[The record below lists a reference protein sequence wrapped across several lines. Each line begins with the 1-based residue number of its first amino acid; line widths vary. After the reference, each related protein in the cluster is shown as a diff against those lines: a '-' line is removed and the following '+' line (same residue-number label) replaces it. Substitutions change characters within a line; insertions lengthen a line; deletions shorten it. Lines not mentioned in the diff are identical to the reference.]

1 MDIFIRK
8 VGAVGH
14 ITLNRPDAL
23 NSLTYEML
31 SRIENALDIWI
42 DDPQVSVVIIDS
54 NGEKAFCAGGDIQ
67 DLYHAGIKKNYNF
80 GKNFWKD
87 EYRLNAKIKNY
98 SKPFISLIKGFAMGG
113 GVGISCHG
121 SHRIVSE
128 TAKIAMPEC
137 GIGLIP
143 DVGGSFILSQ
153 VSIAIGTFLGISGER
168 MGPEDSIFAG
178 FADFFIPEK
187 YWNKIIKDLSENG
200 DIAVIGEFA
209 QSHGSSKLRENYNEI
224 ENFFGD
230 VNHKYFLDKL
240 KKSQTFN
247 YLVDKVKTLSP
258 LSVAAEIRI
267 LRMPEV
273 KQTVEKALEIE
284 YCFTSKAMQHGDFLE
299 GVRALVIDKDRK
311 PKWKHKRLEGVS
323 NEELDF
329 IFSKI

>member
-1 MDIFIRK
+1 MDIFVRK

-31 SRIENALDIWI
+31 SQIENALDIWL

-54 NGEKAFCAGGDIQ
+54 NGEKEFCAGGDIQ
-67 DLYHAGIKKNYNF
+67 DLYHTGIKKNYNF

-153 VSIAIGTFLGISGER
+153 VSTAIGTFLGISGER

-178 FADFFIPEK
+178 FADFF
-187 YWNKIIKDLSENG
+187 
-200 DIAVIGEFA
+200 
-209 QSHGSSKLRENYNEI
+209 
-224 ENFFGD
+224 
-230 VNHKYFLDKL
+230 
-240 KKSQTFN
+240 T
-247 YLVDKVKTLSP
+247 
-258 LSVAAEIRI
+258 
-267 LRMPEV
+267 
-273 KQTVEKALEIE
+273 
-284 YCFTSKAMQHGDFLE
+284 
-299 GVRALVIDKDRK
+299 
-311 PKWKHKRLEGVS
+311 
-323 NEELDF
+323 
-329 IFSKI
+329 